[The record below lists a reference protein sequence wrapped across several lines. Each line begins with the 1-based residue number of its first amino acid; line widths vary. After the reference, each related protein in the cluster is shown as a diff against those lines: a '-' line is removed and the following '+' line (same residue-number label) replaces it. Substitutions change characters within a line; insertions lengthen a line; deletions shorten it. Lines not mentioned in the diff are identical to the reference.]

1 MGLQTVFSDMA
12 DSSTSGKHLPLK
24 PKEVFNASTTLFIV
38 PQESAKQV
46 LLF

>member
-24 PKEVFNASTTLFIV
+24 PKEVFNASSALFIAL
-38 PQESAKQV
+38 QESTKQ
-46 LLF
+46 FFMC

>member
-24 PKEVFNASTTLFIV
+24 PKEVFNVSAALFIAL
-38 PQESAKQV
+38 QAATKQ
-46 LLF
+46 FFMC